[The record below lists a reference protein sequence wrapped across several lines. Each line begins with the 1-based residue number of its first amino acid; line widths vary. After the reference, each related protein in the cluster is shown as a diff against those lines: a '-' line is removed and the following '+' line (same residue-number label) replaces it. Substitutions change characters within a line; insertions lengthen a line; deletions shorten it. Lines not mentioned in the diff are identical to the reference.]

1 MALSAEAHDG
11 HEGETPGT
19 APRDRNAGG
28 LLALT
33 ALDVERIAHQVAEL
47 IATRLP
53 GTGLS
58 PRGWLDTRAAAVYAG
73 CSVSSLHKAMA
84 SREVRFSQN
93 GNGGKAWFRCEWIDA
108 WREAGAP

>member
-1 MALSAEAHDG
+1 MSLSAEAHDG
-11 HEGETPGT
+11 HEGKRPRT
-19 APRDRNAGG
+19 AQRPVDPSDR
-28 LLALT
+28 LALT
-33 ALDVERIAHQVAEL
+33 AGDVDRIAQQVAAL

-53 GTGLS
+53 GTALV
-58 PRGWLDTRAAAVYAG
+58 PRGWLDTRAAAIYAG

-108 WREAGAP
+108 WREGEAS